1 MKDEPFLLPVE
12 WLPPPG
18 VRVALTR
25 RAGGV
30 STGRYASFNLGD
42 HVGDD
47 PPAVARNR
55 ALLTQTLGLP
65 HAPQWLTQV
74 HGTQVVD
81 ARTDASVREGD
92 AVWTDVPGLACA
104 VLTADCLPVVIAS
117 RDGREV
123 AVAHCGWRGL
133 AGGVLAS
140 TVSRFRGRPA
150 DLRAWMGPAIG
161 PTAFEVGGEVRD
173 AFLAAQ
179 PASAR
184 VAIGA
189 AFAPLAATPGKFLA
203 DLYALARIFLR
214 ALGVE
219 DVAGGG
225 RCTFLENEVF
235 FSYRRDGVTG
245 RMATLVWID
254 PAQANQ
260 PFT

>member
-1 MKDEPFLLPVE
+1 MKAEPFLLPVG
-12 WLPPPG
+12 WQPPPG
-18 VRVALTR
+18 VRVALTQ

-30 STGRYASFNLGD
+30 STGRYVSFNLGD

-47 PPAVARNR
+47 PAAVARNR
-55 ALLTQTLGLP
+55 GMLTQALGLP

-81 ARTDASVREGD
+81 AREDGSTREGD

-104 VLTADCLPVVIAS
+104 ILTADCLPVVIAS

-140 TVSRFRGRPA
+140 TVARFRARPA
-150 DLRAWMGPAIG
+150 ELRAWMGPAIG
-161 PTAFEVGGEVRD
+161 PTAFEVGEEVRA

-179 PASAR
+179 PASESL
-184 VAIGA
+184 AIGA
-189 AFAPLAATPGKFLA
+189 AFAPLCAGSGKFRA

-219 DVAGGG
+219 DVGGGG

-260 PFT
+260 PLT